1 MKHLLLTTIAAVLL
15 IGCGSV
21 SGVYVSAQ
29 ESESEAK
36 AAQTIVVSSVVASNA
51 FGQMES
57 SSAKLTVAPS
67 PCSNSPVFSF
77 LFKPTKLLVHGSSV
91 LHRLGCLDRQRT

>member
-36 AAQTIVVSSVVASNA
+36 AAQAIVVSSVVASNA

-57 SSAKLTVAPS
+57 SSAKLTVA
-67 PCSNSPVFSF
+67 
-77 LFKPTKLLVHGSSV
+77 LFKLSGV
-91 LHRLGCLDRQRT
+91 LFFV